1 MLAHLQIFAG
11 ILLASLDFSR
21 MQGFSIWTNL
31 RFSDE
36 AERYLI
42 RETKDHQLTILPPG
56 GDVLQVGT
64 IDQRLRESDIAFG
77 QPNPGDL
84 QASSRLRW
92 VHISSAGFT
101 RYDTPELRAGFSE
114 RQVILTNSSAVFSEP
129 CAQHAL
135 GWLLA
140 EARQFY
146 PAFRTQLTDRAWRQ
160 NEIRSRCHL
169 LGEQTILIVG
179 FGSIGHRLA
188 ELLRPFGAAVFGY
201 RRNPAP
207 DQFAEV
213 IGPERL
219 NAVLAASDHVVNVLP
234 ESSHSLHFFDATRFQ
249 SMKTGS
255 CYYAIGRGTTTDQP
269 ALVGALSSGH
279 LAAVYLDVTDPEP
292 LPPDHELWGL
302 PNCYITPHSSG
313 GHENEPLRLVKH
325 FVENLRR
332 FEAGKPLVDRVF

>member
-42 RETKDHQLTILPPG
+42 RETKDHQLTIVPPG

-169 LGEQTILIVG
+169 LGEQTILIAG

-279 LAAVYLDVTDPEP
+279 LAAAYLDVTDPEP

>member
-1 MLAHLQIFAG
+1 
-11 ILLASLDFSR
+11 

-31 RFSDE
+31 RLTDQ
-36 AERYLI
+36 AKTYLVQ
-42 RETKDHQLTILPPG
+42 ETKNHQLIISPPG
-56 GDVLQVGT
+56 EDVLQQGIT
-64 IDQRLRESDIAFG
+64 DPRLRESDIAFG
-77 QPNPGDL
+77 QPNPDDL
-84 QASSRLRW
+84 PNSSRLRW
-92 VHISSAGFT
+92 VHISSAGYT
-101 RYDTPELRAGFSE
+101 RYDSTELRSAFSK
-114 RQVILTNSSAVFSEP
+114 RQIILTNSSTVFSEP

-135 GWLLA
+135 GWLLTD
-140 EARQFY
+140 ARQFY

-160 NEIRSRCHL
+160 NEIRNRCHL

-188 ELLRPFGAAVFGY
+188 ELLRPFGATVFGY
-201 RRNPAP
+201 RRNPTP

-213 IGPERL
+213 IGPDRL
-219 NAVLAASDHVVNVLP
+219 DTVLAAADHVVNVLP
-234 ESSHSLHFFDATRFQ
+234 ESPHSVHFFDATRFQ
-249 SMKTGS
+249 SMKIRS

-279 LAAVYLDVTDPEP
+279 LAAAYLDVTNPEP

-313 GHENEPLRLVKH
+313 GHENEPLRLVEH

-332 FEAGKPLVDRVF
+332 FEAGNPLVDQVF